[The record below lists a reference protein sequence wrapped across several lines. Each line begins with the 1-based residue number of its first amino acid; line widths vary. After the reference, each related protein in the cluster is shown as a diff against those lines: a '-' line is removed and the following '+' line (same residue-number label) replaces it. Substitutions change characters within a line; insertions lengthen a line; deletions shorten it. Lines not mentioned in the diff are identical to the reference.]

1 MRGYK
6 GEHPTIIFP
15 SNPGPCV
22 LLPQSTTMPEVTVLK
37 QDASSITLE
46 VDPECDTVSSLK
58 AKISD
63 KEGTPTDLQQLR
75 FEGALLEDRRTLA
88 TYKIGAGSVIHFRE
102 SPLEI
107 PIVVTSLGSET
118 LNFRMNPDLTV
129 LDVKTAIEAE
139 LGIDVSQ
146 IQLNCGR
153 LEALNDQV
161 LCQIPTYTHRGG
173 VNFSMDIRIQVRLR
187 TPSGLTGPVEVSID
201 NNVSILQNLAHIHS
215 RIPPHLQCLRYDG
228 RPIDTYKRIGYYSIP
243 NGAIIDVELRDYE
256 LMVFIKT
263 LTGQTITVRVR
274 PRDTVGDV
282 KQKIFEQEGI
292 PVDRQRM
299 IFVGEQLNDNHRLLD
314 YRIEHESAVHLVFRS
329 GQCFQIFVRTMNDR
343 TMVFECQPTT
353 TLERIKERVRDREG
367 LHIDIQQLS
376 FEGRVLENQ
385 STLQECGLQHNSVLD
400 LTLEQGRNTQIF
412 ISLPENDTLP
422 LWVNCEHTVAQLKQ
436 QIAERKNIPADVQD
450 IFFARVRLEDDRT
463 LQSYVIEENHMLHL
477 HITTPLMLEIT
488 VQFRNGKKLQLE
500 EPSNRTVS
508 SLKQVILQKEGV
520 ATEHQVLFHK
530 GKELDDHRKL
540 IDYNIQSGDTLDID
554 VIEPVADILKSSSK
568 TRPSVYEHE
577 RQKGLLLF
585 VKTLTGKT
593 ITLNV
598 AVSDTVG
605 DLKKKINEKEGIPI
619 SQQCL
624 IAAGKPLGD
633 TDDIHTIGV
642 QNHSVLHLVL
652 RVPSRSP
659 LSLSVQ
665 TPTGQSLTVNSNI
678 ADTVNQIK
686 EMIETENGI
695 KAAQQVLLYDGTI
708 LQGERTLGS
717 YSISDGTQLQ
727 LQMSDS
733 E

>member
-1 MRGYK
+1 M
-6 GEHPTIIFP
+6 
-15 SNPGPCV
+15 
-22 LLPQSTTMPEVTVLK
+22 LPQLLITMPEVTVLK

-46 VDPECDTVSSLK
+46 VDLECDIVSSLK
-58 AKISD
+58 TKISD

-75 FEGALLEDRRTLA
+75 FEGGLLEDHRTLA
-88 TYKIGAGSVIHFRE
+88 SYKIGAGSVVHFRE
-102 SPLEI
+102 APLEI
-107 PIVVTSLGSET
+107 PVVVTSSGSET
-118 LNFRMNPDLTV
+118 LNFRMCPDLTAF
-129 LDVKTAIEAE
+129 DVKKAIEAE

-146 IQLNCGR
+146 IQLNCAR
-153 LEALNDQV
+153 LEAPNDQV
-161 LCQIPTYTHRGG
+161 LCQIPSYTHRGG
-173 VNFSMDIRIQVRLR
+173 LSFNMDIRIQVRLR

-228 RPIDTYKRIGYYSIP
+228 RPIDNYKRIGYYSIP

-274 PRDTVGDV
+274 PRDTVRDV

-353 TLERIKERVRDREG
+353 TIERIKERVRDRES

-376 FEGRVLENQ
+376 FDGRVLENHL
-385 STLQECGLQHNSVLD
+385 TLQECGLQHNSVLD

-422 LWVNCEHTVAQLKQ
+422 LWVNCEHTIAQLKQ

-450 IFFARVRLEDDRT
+450 IFFARVKLEDDRT

-477 HITTPLMLEIT
+477 HISTPLMLEIT
-488 VQFRNGKKLQLE
+488 VEFRNGKKLQLE

-508 SLKQVILQKEGV
+508 SLKQIIFQKEGV

-530 GKELDDHRKL
+530 GKELDDYRKL
-540 IDYNIQSGDTLDID
+540 IDCNIQSGDTLDID
-554 VIEPVADILKSSSK
+554 IMEPVTNIINKSTSK
-568 TRPSVYEHE
+568 TRSTVYEHN
-577 RQKGLLLF
+577 RPRGLLLF

-605 DLKKKINEKEGIPI
+605 DLKRKINEKDGIPI
-619 SQQCL
+619 NQQCL
-624 IAAGKPLGD
+624 IAAGKPLAD
-633 TDDIHTIGV
+633 TDDVHTIGV

-678 ADTVNQIK
+678 ADTVDQIK
-686 EMIETENGI
+686 EIIETANGI

-717 YSISDGTQLQ
+717 YSIADGTQLQ
-727 LQMSDS
+727 LQMSDL